1 MKIQWNL
8 TMGTIL
14 TAFFALVFTPNNV
27 NAEQPAAEQYRQMF
41 KSGNFYVEY
50 QMFKEF
56 DVSGWGHQR
65 YSSTKI
71 VLAGQNGK
79 RMARETDASGMLSTS
94 FGRTDGTD
102 MFVNNELAT
111 AYNGDYYKRIWKHN
125 TPKKKNYPDVLYS
138 DGKYYRFVDSD
149 PKNGTKFGGG
159 FLGIGGSRNIIAIV
173 LPEDQLNSSN
183 LDENEEWHFIRE
195 DLALPD
201 ELAIFYWDDPF
212 RDNLLHMPMPR
223 YNGESKVTFDDKE
236 YSCDQYLIDIKSL
249 AGNVIAQEAY
259 NMLYD
264 NGELKVIQKYFLRD
278 GKETLIRTTKISA
291 ITSDVPDS
299 AFEIGKKINAYA
311 AQTGNMADLLEQK
324 TLVETLGG
332 K

>member
-1 MKIQWNL
+1 MAIF
-8 TMGTIL
+8 TFTI
-14 TAFFALVFTPNNV
+14 TPNNV
-27 NAEQPAAEQYRQMF
+27 SAEQPAAEQYRQMF

-56 DVSGWGHQR
+56 DVPGWGHQK
-65 YSSTKI
+65 YGSTKI
-71 VLAGQNGK
+71 VVAGQNGK
-79 RMARETDASGMLSTS
+79 RMARETDASGIFSISLN
-94 FGRTDGTD
+94 RTDFD

-111 AYNGDYYKRIWKHN
+111 AYNGDYYKRIRRIHSD
-125 TPKKKNYPDVLYS
+125 TKKKNYPDVLYS
-138 DGKYYRFVDSD
+138 EGKYYRFVDAD
-149 PKNGTKFGGG
+149 PRNGTNFGGG
-159 FLGIGGSRNIIAIV
+159 FFGIGGSRSIVAIV

-183 LDENEEWHFIRE
+183 LDENEEWNFIHE
-195 DLALPD
+195 DLTLPD

-212 RDNLLHMPMPR
+212 RDNLLNMTAPR
-223 YNGESKVTFDDKE
+223 YNGEAKVTFEDKE

-264 NGELKVIQKYFLRD
+264 NGQLKVIQKYFLRN

-291 ITSDVPDS
+291 ITSEVPNS
-299 AFEIGKKINAYA
+299 AFEVGKKINVYA
-311 AQTGNMADLLEQK
+311 AQNGNMADLLEQK